1 MYARNLSGVS
11 LIALVSLALSLGVLS
26 IPAARAGVIYTFDRG
41 AGTNVWETA
50 ANWDVGGSDPTNPP
64 GSLLNGSGGTVVD
77 DQVLMPNPTTGGK
90 TISLTGTDAGTI
102 DSLHIGGGGA
112 AMTLQ
117 PKNDGAN
124 LVVTNNVTLGG
135 VQGTTQR
142 AGNLTVGDNK
152 NVTMTI
158 NGNIVSGGT
167 GDNDIIINTT
177 NTATGLTLLGD
188 IDSAGTHEIDLN
200 IRRGSLNWSGTAMYL
215 EEFNVVEIG
224 NANVTNLWTLGPGQ
238 TIVASARGD
247 IGRNASTASQTNKTV
262 NGTFNIYGGTFESL
276 QAGESL
282 VVGNVAKDPNS
293 GTSTAVG
300 VVNVGDPT
308 EPAQVSTL
316 TLAGELKVGPSQND
330 SKAGTQSASGT
341 LNVNN
346 AGSVVTIN
354 GGIEMS
360 ANGNE
365 LNSATAVININDG
378 LVTVYKHIEDAEN
391 TSTINLSGGTL
402 HLATATLVTHAS
414 GHAARAVDTFNME
427 DGATL
432 KMTFSGQAMP
442 LTAPAMDLDKS
453 AGGGNATL
461 DIETPPA
468 DSMLTGET
476 AEWDGGGTG
485 NDWTTVANWDPDV
498 LPSQRGAA
506 LINGTTYTLLE
517 TGGAAI
523 TNQANIQLDAGDT
536 GWTLD
541 LTDTSKVQATRT
553 GASVGFGPA
562 IATISDAGDTVTRS
576 ADLNIQNAAGQSADA
591 AQLDIS
597 DGSLTLSGTS
607 SLILGGT
614 AAQGHVNQSGGT
626 VSIGGDRKV
635 GAAANEQ
642 GGAYHVTNDATL
654 TVTGNVIMADPTVN
668 QAQFYLDTA
677 NATITGNT
685 ITVRS
690 LRVGEAAG
698 QTGSLTLDATKTLT
712 CTGWLY
718 AANNGTG
725 TVTVNGATVNVQAAF
740 AANEGIGILN
750 INSGD
755 FTITDGEMKGADNAA
770 GNGTINIG
778 VGGGAPTVSLTGGN
792 VEPAED
798 GVGLIRI
805 DSGTITQNTDNVVVG
820 QNTNSVGTFTMN
832 GGTYDLRPATVNN
845 ANHGCLN
852 LNNTKDGEMSVVN
865 ILGTAILYVGN
876 DIQLS
881 NNAGTGQEGEINIG
895 SGADTP
901 TVWVADDI
909 NNRGGTTAMNL
920 KSGILQF
927 NEAGA
932 DNAMA
937 TDIFNWTGGT
947 IGGLETY
954 TGSLTQENADAA
966 SLLRIGASAGT
977 MSITEDYTLAAAG
990 TDTSTLE
997 IEIFGDGT
1005 GGAGADYDFLS
1016 VTGTATFHSD
1026 SDVALILDGYTP
1038 VDGDSWDILDAGA
1051 ITVVGNVN
1059 DLFDTSQAGLDP
1071 GLSWDFGDFA
1081 TDGTVKVIPEPA
1093 TLALLAL
1100 GGLALL
1106 RRRKP

>member
-1 MYARNLSGVS
+1 MRARNLSVVS
-11 LIALVSLALSLGVLS
+11 LAALVSLVLSLGALP

-64 GSLLNGSGGTVVD
+64 GSLLNGSGGTVLD
-77 DQVLMPNPTTGGK
+77 DQVLMPNPTTSGK

-102 DSLHIGGGGA
+102 DSLHIGGGGG

-135 VQGTTQR
+135 VEGTTQR
-142 AGNLTVGDNK
+142 AGNLTVGNNK

-200 IRRGSLNWSGTAMYL
+200 IRRGSLNWSGTGMYL
-215 EEFNVVEIG
+215 EEFHVVNIG
-224 NANVTNLWTLGPGQ
+224 AANVTNSWTLGTGQ
-238 TIVASARGD
+238 TLVASGRSD
-247 IGRNASTASQTNKTV
+247 IGRNASAAGHGTNRTV
-262 NGTFNIYGGTFESL
+262 TGTFNIYGGTATFN
-276 QAGESL
+276 AAVDAL
-282 VVGNVAKDPNS
+282 VLGNVYKDNNKGKTQTAN
-293 GTSTAVG
+293 GT
-300 VVNVGDPT
+300 VNVGNAT
-308 EPAQVSTL
+308 EA
-316 TLAGELKVGPSQND
+316 
-330 SKAGTQSASGT
+330 GT
-341 LNVNN
+341 LNVNGELRLAPVQNDTQSGAQVATGTLNVDN
-346 AGSVVTIN
+346 AASVVTIT
-354 GGIEMS
+354 GGIEM
-360 ANGNE
+360 ADNGDEVNAGTT
-365 LNSATAVININDG
+365 ATITINDG
-378 LVTVYKHIEDAEN
+378 LVTVYEHIEDGVN
-391 TSTINLSGGTL
+391 SSTINLNGGTL
-402 HLATATLVTHAS
+402 HLATATAPAN
-414 GHAARAVDTFNME
+414 GRGVDTFNME

-432 KMTFSGQAMP
+432 KMTFSGQALP

-453 AGGGNATL
+453 AGAGNATL
-461 DIETPPA
+461 DIETPAA
-468 DSMLTGET
+468 DSLVTAET

-485 NDWTTVANWDPDV
+485 NDWTTAANWDPDV
-498 LPSQRGAA
+498 LPSQRGGA
-506 LINGTTYTLLE
+506 LFNGTTYTLLE

-536 GWTLD
+536 DWTLD

-553 GASVGFGPA
+553 GASVGFGPG

-576 ADLNIQNAAGQSADA
+576 ADLKIQNAAGQGADA

-614 AAQGHVNQSGGT
+614 AAQGKVNQSGGT
-626 VSIGGDRKV
+626 VSIGGDLKF

-654 TVTGNVIMADPTVN
+654 TVTGDVIMADPTVN

-718 AANNGTG
+718 AGNNGTG
-725 TVTVNGATVNVQAAF
+725 TLTVNGATVNVQAAF
-740 AANEGIGILN
+740 AANEGTGILN
-750 INSGD
+750 INSGN

-798 GVGLIRI
+798 GVGLVRV

-820 QNTNSVGTFTMN
+820 QNANSVGTFTMN

-895 SGADTP
+895 SGSDTP

-909 NNRGGTTAMNL
+909 NNRAGTTAMNL

-927 NEAGA
+927 NEAGTG
-932 DNAMA
+932 NAMA

-954 TGSLTQENADAA
+954 TGSLTQDNADAA

-1038 VDGDSWDILDAGA
+1038 VDGDSWDVLDASA
-1051 ITVVGNVN
+1051 VTVVGDVD